1 MLIRL
6 TKRSSDKRSANKRM
20 DVVASQIRA
29 IHDDGQGQPGAV
41 EFLDG
46 SVVEVKE
53 SGQSIRGAYIKA
65 RSASSDSD

>member
-6 TKRSSDKRSANKRM
+6 TKRSSDKRM

-29 IHDDGQGQPGAV
+29 IHDEGQGQPGAV

-46 SVVEVKE
+46 SIVEVKE
-53 SGQSIRGAYIKA
+53 SGQSIRGGYIKA
-65 RSASSDSD
+65 RSASSDTE

>member
-6 TKRSSDKRSANKRM
+6 TKRSSDKRI

-53 SGQSIRGAYIKA
+53 SGQSLRGAYIKA
-65 RSASSDSD
+65 RSASNDTD